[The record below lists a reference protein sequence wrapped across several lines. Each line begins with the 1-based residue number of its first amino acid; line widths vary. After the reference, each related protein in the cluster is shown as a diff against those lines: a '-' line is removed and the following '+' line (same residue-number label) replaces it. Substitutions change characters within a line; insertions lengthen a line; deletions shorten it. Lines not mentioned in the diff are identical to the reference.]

1 MQIIQVYQ
9 TEKQEIKK
17 TAMKVL
23 EKIASLLHT
32 GINHNDKLWWN
43 FFFSCL
49 PFLLLLLL
57 PFTLKGN

>member
-32 GINHNDKLWWN
+32 GINHNDKL
-43 FFFSCL
+43 
-49 PFLLLLLL
+49 
-57 PFTLKGN
+57 

>member
-43 FFFSCL
+43 FFF
-49 PFLLLLLL
+49 FLSSV
-57 PFTLKGN
+57 PSSSSTSIYIKG

>member
-43 FFFSCL
+43 FFFLSSF
-49 PFLLLLLL
+49 PSSSSS
-57 PFTLKGN
+57 TSIYIKG